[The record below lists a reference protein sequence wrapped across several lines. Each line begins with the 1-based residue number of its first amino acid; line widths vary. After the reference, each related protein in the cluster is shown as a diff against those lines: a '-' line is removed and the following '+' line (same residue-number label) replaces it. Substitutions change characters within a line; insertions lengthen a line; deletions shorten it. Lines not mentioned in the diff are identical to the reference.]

1 MLRKAAIPVVSSPG
15 DTSASGSFWLD
26 EEVGSGHRGHRG
38 TGPAAAACQLTA
50 EANAAAYVRD
60 DGVVTSEPFQDA
72 EPQPAA
78 PGLSVLV
85 EPHGDAI
92 VLNVA
97 GEIDLITAPQLGE
110 AVNAAIAQRP
120 TTLVVDLTS
129 VDFLASAGMAVLI
142 GSHQQAQESDLR
154 FRIVATGSATFR
166 PMELTGMT
174 EEISIYPTRDE
185 ALAAN

>member
-1 MLRKAAIPVVSSPG
+1 M
-15 DTSASGSFWLD
+15 
-26 EEVGSGHRGHRG
+26 
-38 TGPAAAACQLTA
+38 
-50 EANAAAYVRD
+50 RD
-60 DGVVTSEPFQDA
+60 DGAVSSQQFEDA
-72 EPQPAA
+72 GQNQPPV

-85 EPHGDAI
+85 EPYGQAV

-97 GEIDLITAPQLGE
+97 GEIDLATAPQLGE
-110 AVNAAIAQRP
+110 SIKQAMDEQP
-120 TTLVVDLTS
+120 ETLVVDLTE

-142 GSHQQAQESDLR
+142 GCHQQAKGNLS

-185 ALAAN
+185 ALAAG